1 MWPCKSSV
9 TSLTTTLA
17 PSSIPFSPKGNTWGL
32 PSCCIPLFHPRS
44 LKDPLK
50 TLTSFP
56 QHPALLAAR
65 WAPSFCFLGGQ
76 TEIKILDLPGI
87 LSVERAMSFL
97 FQLLIFTR
105 FRKNKATFQ
114 LLSDVVYSKESDRKW
129 MGSHCVNFG
138 SLGTGLNTGQNHRL
152 ASRY

>member
-1 MWPCKSSV
+1 MFFLVKQNCVPATNYCNIQNSWEVEYAQTLKQVEKGHEKCPKLWAAKLMRHRILSNLHPRTSASPELRDPASCKSSV

-44 LKDPLK
+44 LKHPLK

-56 QHPALLAAR
+56 QHPTLVAAS

-76 TEIKILDLPGI
+76 T
-87 LSVERAMSFL
+87 
-97 FQLLIFTR
+97 
-105 FRKNKATFQ
+105 N
-114 LLSDVVYSKESDRKW
+114 
-129 MGSHCVNFG
+129 
-138 SLGTGLNTGQNHRL
+138 
-152 ASRY
+152 